1 MKVLFAVN
9 DENISTEVVKKYQKE
24 YKEIISY
31 KNVYFYN
38 AILKEL
44 QRDKSY
50 DRIVISEDL
59 EEFTSSSYEQRDKFI
74 FDKLDE
80 ISDEAIDGNQEN
92 IDIILIGSERR
103 SKADDILVKLFG
115 IGIYNAI
122 IGNDRS
128 IDEVCKLINRP
139 RSKKQA
145 KVYYNIESDEINY
158 KPENENDV
166 DEDEMRNILNH
177 FKKLGKNE
185 DKYVQSFNNIV
196 SQYNENQL
204 KIIISMLPL
213 NVKAVLEEKSPEY
226 QKIATSNGL
235 MSKVSARKKLKDKTG
250 PSEKLLM
257 QDTLNKTSKPVVV
270 PTTMKSSNI
279 KRVLT
284 KNIKS
289 PEVSIQ
295 DDFEDEDYDEYEN
308 ENENYNKEKY
318 DISEEKNKI
327 EDEFND
333 TDEIEKI
340 DIEEK
345 PRKRGRPRKQPVKE
359 EITEVRPKKRGRP
372 RKQKEEQEEEL
383 LSGVEENN
391 QSENI
396 LPGFD
401 DEDSNT
407 NENILPGFDEVENDE
422 TNESILPGFE
432 NIEEGEEKNKEEYDD
447 NSNLAYQ
454 NNYTSNMYSN
464 LGRNSEEKD
473 YLSNFNK
480 MEYQRLLTPEKKVIT
495 FVGTSKNGTSFI
507 VNNVAEYLSKLGVNV
522 ALLDATKNK
531 NAYYIYT
538 KNEENLRK
546 TAANCFQNL
555 ILGNAYGVQTN
566 PNLTV
571 YTGLP
576 MEKEQIKNYGPILE
590 TLVKNHT
597 CVLIDCDYDTPIGYF
612 ENAQEIYL
620 VQSMDILTIQPLT
633 AFLRELKSKN
643 VLDESKIRIVIN
655 KYLRLKG
662 VASKNIIGGMAFYN
676 DPEMSFMTE
685 LFDRNNVQYTEVPFN
700 EEVYVKYLSGI
711 AECDISSNN
720 YPKEFKNVLN
730 NLSSKVYQLAPRQ
743 AISGNKKDKAKNDQ
757 TYVSSFSSS
766 MNNTLNNMRKKY

>member
-235 MSKVSARKKLKDKTG
+235 MSKVSARKILKDKTG

-327 EDEFND
+327 EDGFNN

-345 PRKRGRPRKQPVKE
+345 PRKRGRPRKQTVKE

-372 RKQKEEQEEEL
+372 RKQKEEQEEKL
-383 LSGVEENN
+383 LPGFEENN

-597 CVLIDCDYDTPIGYF
+597 CVLIDCDYDTPIEYF

>member
-1 MKVLFAVN
+1 M
-9 DENISTEVVKKYQKE
+9 
-24 YKEIISY
+24 
-31 KNVYFYN
+31 
-38 AILKEL
+38 
-44 QRDKSY
+44 
-50 DRIVISEDL
+50 
-59 EEFTSSSYEQRDKFI
+59 
-74 FDKLDE
+74 
-80 ISDEAIDGNQEN
+80 
-92 IDIILIGSERR
+92 
-103 SKADDILVKLFG
+103 
-115 IGIYNAI
+115 
-122 IGNDRS
+122 
-128 IDEVCKLINRP
+128 
-139 RSKKQA
+139 
-145 KVYYNIESDEINY
+145 
-158 KPENENDV
+158 
-166 DEDEMRNILNH
+166 
-177 FKKLGKNE
+177 
-185 DKYVQSFNNIV
+185 
-196 SQYNENQL
+196 
-204 KIIISMLPL
+204 
-213 NVKAVLEEKSPEY
+213 
-226 QKIATSNGL
+226 
-235 MSKVSARKKLKDKTG
+235 
-250 PSEKLLM
+250 
-257 QDTLNKTSKPVVV
+257 
-270 PTTMKSSNI
+270 
-279 KRVLT
+279 
-284 KNIKS
+284 
-289 PEVSIQ
+289 
-295 DDFEDEDYDEYEN
+295 
-308 ENENYNKEKY
+308 
-318 DISEEKNKI
+318 
-327 EDEFND
+327 
-333 TDEIEKI
+333 
-340 DIEEK
+340 
-345 PRKRGRPRKQPVKE
+345 
-359 EITEVRPKKRGRP
+359 
-372 RKQKEEQEEEL
+372 
-383 LSGVEENN
+383 
-391 QSENI
+391 
-396 LPGFD
+396 PGFD

-597 CVLIDCDYDTPIGYF
+597 CVLIDCDYDTPIEYF

>member
-327 EDEFND
+327 EDGFNN

-345 PRKRGRPRKQPVKE
+345 PRKRGRPRKQTVKE

-372 RKQKEEQEEEL
+372 RKQKEEQEEKL
-383 LSGVEENN
+383 LPGFEENN

-597 CVLIDCDYDTPIGYF
+597 CVLIDCDYDTPIEYF

-757 TYVSSFSSS
+757 TYVSSFSRD
-766 MNNTLNNMRKKY
+766 RKSVV

>member
-407 NENILPGFDEVENDE
+407 NENILPGFDEEENDE
-422 TNESILPGFE
+422 TNGSILPGFE

-464 LGRNSEEKD
+464 LGRDSEEKD
-473 YLSNFNK
+473 YSSNFNK

-507 VNNVAEYLSKLGVNV
+507 VNSVAEYLSKLGVNV

-743 AISGNKKDKAKNDQ
+743 AISVNKKDKAKNDQ

>member
-1 MKVLFAVN
+1 M
-9 DENISTEVVKKYQKE
+9 
-24 YKEIISY
+24 
-31 KNVYFYN
+31 
-38 AILKEL
+38 
-44 QRDKSY
+44 
-50 DRIVISEDL
+50 
-59 EEFTSSSYEQRDKFI
+59 
-74 FDKLDE
+74 DE

-327 EDEFND
+327 EDGFNN

-345 PRKRGRPRKQPVKE
+345 PRKRGRPRKQTVKE

-372 RKQKEEQEEEL
+372 RKQKEEQEEKL
-383 LSGVEENN
+383 LPGFEENN

-597 CVLIDCDYDTPIGYF
+597 CVLIDCDYDTPIEYF

>member
-327 EDEFND
+327 EDGFNN

-345 PRKRGRPRKQPVKE
+345 PRKRGRPRKQTVKE

-372 RKQKEEQEEEL
+372 RKQKEEQEEKL
-383 LSGVEENN
+383 LPGFEENN

-576 MEKEQIKNYGPILE
+576 MEKEQIKNYGPIIE

-597 CVLIDCDYDTPIGYF
+597 CVLIDCDYDTPIEYF

>member
-327 EDEFND
+327 EDGFNN

-345 PRKRGRPRKQPVKE
+345 PRKRGRPRKQTVKE

-372 RKQKEEQEEEL
+372 RKQKEEQEEKL
-383 LSGVEENN
+383 LPGFEENN

-401 DEDSNT
+401 DEDSN
-407 NENILPGFDEVENDE
+407 

-597 CVLIDCDYDTPIGYF
+597 CVLIDCDYDTPIEYF

>member
-327 EDEFND
+327 EDGFNN

-345 PRKRGRPRKQPVKE
+345 PRKRGRPRKQTVKE

-372 RKQKEEQEEEL
+372 RKQKEEQEEKL
-383 LSGVEENN
+383 LPGFEENN

-566 PNLTV
+566 PN
-571 YTGLP
+571 
-576 MEKEQIKNYGPILE
+576 
-590 TLVKNHT
+590 
-597 CVLIDCDYDTPIGYF
+597 
-612 ENAQEIYL
+612 
-620 VQSMDILTIQPLT
+620 
-633 AFLRELKSKN
+633 
-643 VLDESKIRIVIN
+643 
-655 KYLRLKG
+655 
-662 VASKNIIGGMAFYN
+662 
-676 DPEMSFMTE
+676 
-685 LFDRNNVQYTEVPFN
+685 
-700 EEVYVKYLSGI
+700 
-711 AECDISSNN
+711 
-720 YPKEFKNVLN
+720 
-730 NLSSKVYQLAPRQ
+730 
-743 AISGNKKDKAKNDQ
+743 
-757 TYVSSFSSS
+757 
-766 MNNTLNNMRKKY
+766 

>member
-327 EDEFND
+327 EDGFNN

-345 PRKRGRPRKQPVKE
+345 PRKRGRPRKQTVKE

-372 RKQKEEQEEEL
+372 RKQKEEQEEKL
-383 LSGVEENN
+383 LPGFEENN

-597 CVLIDCDYDTPIGYF
+597 CVLIDCDYDTPIEYF